1 MELLQGI
8 GGFLQ
13 NQLLGMQ
20 WLSVLVAKA
29 LGVLGVDVESRL
41 GGSIHFFFYDT
52 IKIFLLLSVL
62 IFLVSYI
69 QSYFPPQR
77 AKRLIGRFHGI
88 WANALAALL
97 GTVTPFCSCS
107 SIPLFMGFTS
117 AGLPMGVT
125 FSFLISSPLVDLGSL
140 LLLTSIFG
148 FRIAVV
154 YVVLGLVLAV
164 IGGRLIEALHW
175 EDQVADFIHQTVLP
189 EEEPEQISRRQRVG
203 FAFSQV
209 EATVKKVALYVFLGV
224 GIGALIHNF
233 IPQSLVEGLLGNGNA
248 FAVPL
253 ATVVGVPMYADIF
266 GTIPVA
272 ESLFQK
278 GASLGTVLSFMMA
291 VTALSLPSIIML
303 GQAVKKKLLGVFVGI
318 VTVGIIL
325 IGYFFHFFGYL
336 FY

>member
-117 AGLPMGVT
+117 A
-125 FSFLISSPLVDLGSL
+125 
-140 LLLTSIFG
+140 
-148 FRIAVV
+148 
-154 YVVLGLVLAV
+154 
-164 IGGRLIEALHW
+164 
-175 EDQVADFIHQTVLP
+175 
-189 EEEPEQISRRQRVG
+189 
-203 FAFSQV
+203 
-209 EATVKKVALYVFLGV
+209 
-224 GIGALIHNF
+224 
-233 IPQSLVEGLLGNGNA
+233 
-248 FAVPL
+248 
-253 ATVVGVPMYADIF
+253 
-266 GTIPVA
+266 
-272 ESLFQK
+272 
-278 GASLGTVLSFMMA
+278 
-291 VTALSLPSIIML
+291 
-303 GQAVKKKLLGVFVGI
+303 
-318 VTVGIIL
+318 
-325 IGYFFHFFGYL
+325 
-336 FY
+336 